1 MVFLGELQWKLR
13 SHYLIGAR
21 LFFDVL
27 EPCFSPRHT
36 HLWLRRV
43 LLPCRLTARYSL
55 GDGKTE
61 NVWGEIASAFKT
73 NTHTHAQD
81 SALTPVCSVNKGS
94 DLVTGDAINPLC
106 PGHSVKIC
114 FPGLQQALS
123 FQGWKRFPHK
133 HTASLLTTFPSEA
146 TTLPLAPLLQAVS
159 AGP

>member
-36 HLWLRRV
+36 HLWLRHA
-43 LLPCRLTARYSL
+43 LLPCCLTARYSL

-61 NVWGEIASAFKT
+61 NIWGEIASAFKT

-94 DLVTGDAINPLC
+94 DLVTGDAINP
-106 PGHSVKIC
+106 SVSWSLGEDLLPWAPAGSLSKAGSLSPINTLHLFSRP
-114 FPGLQQALS
+114 FPPKQL
-123 FQGWKRFPHK
+123 RFP
-133 HTASLLTTFPSEA
+133 P
-146 TTLPLAPLLQAVS
+146 APLLQAAF